1 MSKEYLKDVS
11 PENFERQGDE
21 STPLFLVI
29 QIRSRAVLDYHLRLR
44 NTLCNLNLF
53 VHDHRM
59 WYPKVRNTTL
69 FRSLIPFSFF
79 IIFTILALNEKML
92 FLLIPQCM
100 CIKI

>member
-59 WYPKVRNTTL
+59 WYPKVRNTAL
-69 FRSLIPFSFF
+69 FRALFLFS
-79 IIFTILALNEKML
+79 IIVTILGLNEKM
-92 FLLIPQCM
+92 
-100 CIKI
+100 